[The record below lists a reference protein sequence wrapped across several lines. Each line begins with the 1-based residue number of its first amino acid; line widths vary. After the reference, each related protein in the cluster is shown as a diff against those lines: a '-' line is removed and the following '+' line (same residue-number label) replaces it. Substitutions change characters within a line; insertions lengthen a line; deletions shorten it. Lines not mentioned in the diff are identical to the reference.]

1 LVDDSTVMF
10 FMGKFIVGMLIFVRI
25 TGIMATAPLFR
36 SSAIIPHVKI
46 MLSVILATIV
56 TSALWKEHP
65 TIEFHLWNLIFIV
78 IKELFVG
85 LMIGFVANSVFW
97 SARMAGGLI
106 DMDMGY
112 QTATLFDRD
121 NSSPSLVGEVKE
133 LMVLMVFLFINGHH
147 YLFEAIFLSVKAIP
161 LTTMAITTSTITIFM
176 KLATSVFILGIKMAS
191 PILISLFLVNLSLA
205 LLARVAPQTNIF
217 ILSFQIKVAVGLIV
231 LAASVPLFIMITKY
245 SLEGMQEQLYTFL
258 MTLYPDRIY

>member
-1 LVDDSTVMF
+1 LVDDSTVIF
-10 FMGKFIVGMLIFVRI
+10 FMGKFLVGLLIFIRI
-25 TGIMATAPLFR
+25 TGIMTTAPLFR

-46 MLSVILATIV
+46 MISLILATIV

-65 TIEFHLWNLIFIV
+65 TIEFHLWNLILIVFKEFFI
-78 IKELFVG
+78 G
-85 LMIGFVANSVFW
+85 LMIGFFANSVFW
-97 SARMAGGLI
+97 AARMAGGLI

-121 NSSPSLVGEVKE
+121 NSTPSLVGEMKE
-133 LMVLMVFLFINGHH
+133 LMVLMIFLFINGHH

-161 LTTMAITTSTITIFM
+161 LTTMAITTSTITLFM
-176 KLATSVFILGIKMAS
+176 KMATSVFILGIKMAS
-191 PILISLFLVNLSLA
+191 PILISLFLTNLSLA

-217 ILSFQIKVAVGLIV
+217 ILSFQLKVAVGLLV
-231 LAASVPLFIMITKY
+231 LVASVPLFVMVAKY
-245 SLEGMQEQLYTFL
+245 SLEGLQEQLYTFL